1 VFNIK
6 KSKKEKSTLNIF
18 LWRNLMPIIDSKT
31 KKIKKDYTLKQLMKK
46 AREMRAYSMI
56 AITAA
61 GSGHTGG
68 TLSIMDITAALYL
81 KYIKHDP
88 ANPTWE
94 DRDRV
99 FWSVGHK
106 VPALYIALAEAGY
119 FSLDDTVKLRKLWSG
134 FEGHPNRLKLP
145 GIELSAGSLGQGL
158 GVAIGCAL
166 NAKLEQKDY
175 RVYTILGDGE
185 LDEGSVW
192 EAMMC
197 ASNYKLDNL
206 TAIVDRNNLQ
216 IDGPT
221 EEVMR
226 LELLVEKWQSFGWHT
241 IEIDGHDMEEILNAL
256 DEAEKVK
263 GQPTVII
270 AHTLKGKGVSFTEG
284 VVGYHGIPPKDG
296 RSGKESLNRALEDIG
311 DPQFTKEK
319 VDYLLKIASDYQS
332 KVDQKVE
339 DSLPKFSRNYW
350 WNSSSTMRVKME
362 PTRNGFGRA
371 IEELGNDKK
380 VVALGADIT
389 ASIRMDKFYASHP
402 ERKNR
407 FFEIGI
413 AEANMSLVASGL
425 AKEGKIP
432 FIGSYGV
439 FITGRNWDQLRTT
452 ICYNN
457 YNVKMADAHAG
468 ISVGADGATHQALE
482 DISNLYYLPNMHLT
496 VPCDSIET
504 EKSTKAV
511 TYIKGPAVIR
521 YAREATPIITTSDT
535 SYQFSLAN
543 VIRYRGEK
551 NNFISAFETKLSTDY
566 SSEGEDLTLIACGP
580 MVAEA
585 MRAAYILKEEY
596 NLETRIL
603 NIHTL
608 KPIDKKA
615 IIKAAEE
622 TGIIITCEEHQIGG
636 FGNIIAGVITQG
648 KSYDTPLLLDMVGV
662 EDRFG
667 ESGAPWELTKVFG
680 LTAEH
685 IAKRAKELYA
695 KKNSEIN

>member
-1 VFNIK
+1 
-6 KSKKEKSTLNIF
+6 
-18 LWRNLMPIIDSKT
+18 MPILDSTTGKV
-31 KKIKKDYTLKQLMKK
+31 IKDYTVEELKDK
-46 AREMRAYSMI
+46 AREMRAYNMI

-88 ANPTWE
+88 DNPTWE

-106 VPALYIALAEAGY
+106 APALYIALAEAGY

-166 NAKLEQKDY
+166 NAKLERKDY
-175 RVYTILGDGE
+175 RVYSILGDGE
-185 LDEGSVW
+185 LDEGSLW
-192 EAMMC
+192 EAIMC
-197 ASNYKLDNL
+197 ASHYRLDNL

-221 EEVMR
+221 EEVMS
-226 LELLVEKWQSFGWHT
+226 LEPLLAKWQAFGWHT
-241 IEIDGHDMEEILNAL
+241 LKIDGHDMSQILSAL
-256 DEAEKVK
+256 DEAEKIK
-263 GQPTVII
+263 DKPTVII
-270 AHTLKGKGVSFTEG
+270 AHTIKGKGVSYAENI
-284 VVGYHGIPPKDG
+284 VGYHGIAPKDG
-296 RSGKESLNRALEDIG
+296 RSGKESLDKALEDIK
-311 DPQFTKEK
+311 DSQFTKEK
-319 VDYLLKIASDYQS
+319 VDHLLKIASDYQEE
-332 KVDQKVE
+332 VDQKVE

-350 WNSSSTMRVKME
+350 WNSSPSMQVKMV
-362 PTRNGFGRA
+362 PTRNGFGQA
-371 IEELGNDKK
+371 LEELGQDEKII
-380 VVALGADIT
+380 ALGADIT
-389 ASIRMDKFYASHP
+389 ASIRMDKFYVNHP
-402 ERKNR
+402 QKKKR

-413 AEANMSLVASGL
+413 AEANMTLIASGL

-439 FITGRNWDQLRTT
+439 FITGRNWDQIRTT
-452 ICYNN
+452 VCYNN
-457 YNVKMADAHAG
+457 YNVKIADAHAG
-468 ISVGADGATHQALE
+468 ISVGADGATHQSLE
-482 DISNLYYLPNMHLT
+482 DISNLYYLPNMHIT
-496 VPCDSIET
+496 VPSDSIET
-504 EKSTKAV
+504 EKATKAV

-521 YAREATPIITTSDT
+521 YAREATPIITTKDT
-535 SYQFSLAN
+535 PYNFGLAN
-543 VIRYRGEK
+543 IIRYRQEK

-566 SSEGEDLTLIACGP
+566 SSEGEDITLIACGP

-622 TGIIITCEEHQIGG
+622 TGKIITCEEHQVGG
-636 FGNIIAGVITQG
+636 FGNIVSGVIAQG
-648 KSYDTPLLLDMVGV
+648 KSYDTPLLLDMIGV

-667 ESGAPWELTKVFG
+667 ESGAPWELTKVLG

-685 IAKRAKELYA
+685 IVKRAKELYE
-695 KKNSEIN
+695 KKIDKKIN

>member
-1 VFNIK
+1 
-6 KSKKEKSTLNIF
+6 
-18 LWRNLMPIIDSKT
+18 MPIINSKT
-31 KKIKKDYTLKQLMKK
+31 GKTRRDYSVEELIAK
-46 AREMRAYSMI
+46 AQEMRAYNMI

-68 TLSIMDITAALYL
+68 TLSIMDIAAALYL
-81 KYIKHDP
+81 KKIRHDP

-94 DRDRV
+94 ERDRV

-106 VPALYIALAEAGY
+106 APALYIALAKAGY
-119 FSLDDTVKLRKLWSG
+119 FPLDDTVKLRKLWSG
-134 FEGHPNRLKLP
+134 FEGHPNRLRLP

-158 GVAIGCAL
+158 GVALGCAL
-166 NAKLEQKDY
+166 NAQLEKKDY
-175 RVYTILGDGE
+175 RIYTILGDGE

-197 ASNYKLDNL
+197 SFHYKLDNI
-206 TAIVDRNNLQ
+206 TAIIDRNDLQ

-221 EEVMR
+221 EEVMS
-226 LELLVEKWQSFGWHT
+226 LESLLSKWQAFGWHT
-241 IEIDGHDMEEILNAL
+241 LEIDGHNMSQILSSL

-263 GQPTVII
+263 GKPTVII
-270 AHTLKGKGVSFTEG
+270 AHTVKGKGVSYAENQ
-284 VVGYHGIPPKDG
+284 VGYHGIAPKDG
-296 RSGKESLNRALEDIG
+296 RSGKESLDKALEDIG

-319 VDYLLKIASDYQS
+319 VDHLLKIASDYQK

-339 DSLPKFSRNYW
+339 DSLPKFSHSYW
-350 WNSSSTMRVKME
+350 WNTTPSMQVKME
-362 PTRNGFGRA
+362 PTRNGFGKA
-371 IEELGNDKK
+371 IEELGKDEK

-389 ASIRMDKFYASHP
+389 SSIRMNKFYASHP
-402 ERKNR
+402 KRKNR

-413 AEANMSLVASGL
+413 AEANMTLVASGL

-452 ICYNN
+452 VCYNN
-457 YNVKMADAHAG
+457 FNVKIADAHAG

-482 DISNLYYLPNMHLT
+482 DITNLYYLPNMHLT
-496 VPCDSIET
+496 VPCDAVET
-504 EKSTKAV
+504 EKATHAIA
-511 TYIKGPAVIR
+511 YIEGPAVVR
-521 YAREATPIITTSDT
+521 YAREATPLVTTKDT
-535 SYQFSLAN
+535 LYQFGIAN

-551 NNFISAFETKLSTDY
+551 DDFISAFEIKLSSDY
-566 SSEGEDLTLIACGP
+566 TSEGEDLTLIACGP
-580 MVAEA
+580 IVAEA

-596 NLETRIL
+596 NLESRII

-615 IIKAAEE
+615 ILKAAED
-622 TGIIITCEEHQIGG
+622 TNIIVTIEEHQVGG
-636 FGNIIAGVITQG
+636 FGNIIAGVVARN
-648 KSYDTPLLLDMVGV
+648 KKYSTPLLLDMIGV
-662 EDRFG
+662 KDKFG
-667 ESGAPWELTKVFG
+667 ESGDPWELIKVFG

-685 IAKRAKELYA
+685 IARRAKKLYSHILRPGYA
-695 KKNSEIN
+695 PR

>member
-1 VFNIK
+1 M
-6 KSKKEKSTLNIF
+6 S
-18 LWRNLMPIIDSKT
+18 IIDSKT
-31 KKIKKDYTLKQLMKK
+31 GKIRKDYTIEQLIEKT
-46 AREMRAYSMI
+46 REMRAYNMI

-68 TLSIMDITAALYL
+68 TLSIMDIAAALYL
-81 KYIKHDP
+81 KKIRHDP
-88 ANPTWE
+88 ENPTWE
-94 DRDRV
+94 ERDRI

-106 VPALYIALAEAGY
+106 APALYVALAEAGY
-119 FSLDDTVKLRKLWSG
+119 FPLDDTVKLRKLWSG

-145 GIELSAGSLGQGL
+145 GIELSSGSLGQGL
-158 GVAIGCAL
+158 GVAVGCAL

-197 ASNYKLDNL
+197 ASHYKLANL
-206 TAIVDRNNLQ
+206 TAMVDRNDLQ

-221 EEVMR
+221 KEVMS
-226 LELLVEKWQSFGWHT
+226 LEPLVDKWQAFGWHT
-241 IEIDGHDMEEILNAL
+241 IEIDGHNMSQILKAL

-270 AHTLKGKGVSFTEG
+270 AHTLKGKGVSFAEG
-284 VVGYHGIPPKDG
+284 VVAYHGIPPKDG
-296 RSGKESLNRALEDIG
+296 RSGKESLDQALEDIG
-311 DPQFTKEK
+311 DPQFNQEK
-319 VDYLLKIASDYQS
+319 VDHLLKIASDYQ
-332 KVDQKVE
+332 KEVDQKIE

-350 WNSSSTMRVKME
+350 WNSSPSMQVQME
-362 PTRNGFGRA
+362 PTRNGFGQA
-371 IEELGNDKK
+371 LEELGKDEK

-389 ASIRMDKFYASHP
+389 ASIRMDKFYDNHP
-402 ERKNR
+402 ERKKR
-407 FFEIGI
+407 FFSIGI
-413 AEANMSLVASGL
+413 AEANMTLVASGL

-452 ICYNN
+452 VCYNN
-457 YNVKMADAHAG
+457 YNVKIADAHAG

-482 DISNLYYLPNMHLT
+482 DISNLYYLPNMHLAI
-496 VPCDSIET
+496 PCDAIET
-504 EKSTKAV
+504 EKATHAIAS
-511 TYIKGPAVIR
+511 IHGPAVVR
-521 YAREATPIITTSDT
+521 YAREATPLVTTSDT
-535 SYQFSLAN
+535 PYQFGLAN
-543 VIRYRGEK
+543 VIRYRSENK
-551 NNFISAFETKLSTDY
+551 NFMEAFQTKLSPDY
-566 SSEGEDLTLIACGP
+566 VSEGEDLTLIACGP

-596 NLETRIL
+596 NLESRIL

-615 IIKAAEE
+615 ILKATEE
-622 TGIIITCEEHQIGG
+622 TGVIVTCEEHQVGG
-636 FGNIIAGVITQG
+636 FGNIIAGVIAQN
-648 KSYDTPLLLDMVGV
+648 KKYSTPLLMDMIGV

-667 ESGAPWELTKVFG
+667 ESGEPWELTKIFG

-685 IAKRAKELYA
+685 IAQRSRELY
-695 KKNSEIN
+695 KKKK

>member
-1 VFNIK
+1 MSIINSKTGEIRKDYSVEELIK
-6 KSKKEKSTLNIF
+6 KA
-18 LWRNLMPIIDSKT
+18 
-31 KKIKKDYTLKQLMKK
+31 Q
-46 AREMRAYSMI
+46 EMRAYNMI

-68 TLSIMDITAALYL
+68 TLSIMDIAAVLYL
-81 KYIKHDP
+81 EKIRHDP
-88 ANPTWE
+88 ENPTWE

-106 VPALYIALAEAGY
+106 APALYIALAEAGY
-119 FSLDDTVKLRKLWSG
+119 FLLDDTIKLRKLWSG

-166 NAKLEQKDY
+166 NAKLEKKDY
-175 RVYTILGDGE
+175 RTFCILGDGE
-185 LDEGSVW
+185 LDEGSLW
-192 EAMMC
+192 EAIMC
-197 ASNYKLDNL
+197 ASHYKLDNL
-206 TAIVDRNNLQ
+206 TAIVDRNELQ

-221 EEVMR
+221 KEVMS
-226 LELLVEKWQSFGWHT
+226 LESLFAKWQAFGWHT
-241 IEIDGHDMEEILNAL
+241 IEIDGHDISQILSSL
-256 DEAEKVK
+256 DEAERIKEK
-263 GQPTVII
+263 PTVII
-270 AHTLKGKGVSFTEG
+270 AHTVKGKGVSFAENQ
-284 VVGYHGIPPKDG
+284 VGYHGIAPKNG
-296 RSGKESLNRALEDIG
+296 RYGKESLDRALKDIG

-319 VDYLLKIASDYQS
+319 VDNLLKIAYDYQS
-332 KVDQKVE
+332 EVDKKVE

-350 WNSSSTMRVKME
+350 WNSSSIMQVKME

-371 IEELGNDKK
+371 IEELGKDEKI
-380 VVALGADIT
+380 VALGADIT
-389 ASIRMDKFYASHP
+389 TSIRMDKFYASHP
-402 ERKNR
+402 QRRNR

-413 AEANMSLVASGL
+413 AEANMTLIASGL
-425 AKEGKIP
+425 AKEGKVP

-452 ICYNN
+452 VCYNN
-457 YNVKMADAHAG
+457 YNVKIADAHAG

-521 YAREATPIITTSDT
+521 YAREATPIITTQDT
-535 SYQFSLAN
+535 PYQFGIAN
-543 VIRYRGEK
+543 IIRYRAEK
-551 NNFISAFETKLSTDY
+551 DNFIEAFETKLSSDY
-566 SSEGEDLTLIACGP
+566 ISEKEDLTLIACGP

-622 TGIIITCEEHQIGG
+622 TGVIITCEEHQVGG
-636 FGNIIAGVITQG
+636 FGNIISGVIAQN
-648 KSYDTPLLLDMVGV
+648 KKYLTPLIMEMIGV

-680 LTAEH
+680 LTAEY
-685 IAKRAKELYA
+685 IVRKAKGLYD
-695 KKNSEIN
+695 KK

>member
-1 VFNIK
+1 
-6 KSKKEKSTLNIF
+6 
-18 LWRNLMPIIDSKT
+18 MPLIDSKT
-31 KKIKKDYTLKQLMKK
+31 GKIKKEYTTEQLIEK
-46 AREMRAYSMI
+46 AREMRAYNMI

-68 TLSIMDITAALYL
+68 TLSIMDITTALYL
-81 KYIKHDP
+81 KKIKHDP
-88 ANPTWE
+88 ANPAWE
-94 DRDRV
+94 ERDRV

-106 VPALYIALAEAGY
+106 APALYVALAEAGY
-119 FSLDDTVKLRKLWSG
+119 FPLEETVKLRKLWSG

-145 GIELSAGSLGQGL
+145 GIELSSGSLGQGL

-166 NAKLEQKDY
+166 NAKLEGKDY
-175 RVYTILGDGE
+175 RVYSILGDGE
-185 LDEGSVW
+185 LDEGSLW

-197 ASNYKLDNL
+197 ASHYKLDNL
-206 TAIVDRNNLQ
+206 TAIVDKNDLQ
-216 IDGPT
+216 IDGCT
-221 EEVMR
+221 KEVMC
-226 LELLVEKWQSFGWHT
+226 LEPLLAKWQAFGWNT
-241 IEIDGHDMEEILNAL
+241 IEIDGHDMKEILKAL
-256 DEAEKVK
+256 EKAEKVK
-263 GQPTVII
+263 GQPSVII
-270 AHTLKGKGVSFTEG
+270 AHTLKGKGVSFAEG
-284 VVGYHGIPPKDG
+284 VVGYHGIAPKDG
-296 RSGKESLNRALEDIG
+296 RSGKESLDQALKDIG
-311 DPQFTKEK
+311 DPQFNQEK
-319 VDYLLKIASDYQS
+319 VDHLLKIASDYQ
-332 KVDQKVE
+332 KEVDQKVE
-339 DSLPKFSRNYW
+339 ASLPKFSRHYW
-350 WNSSSTMRVKME
+350 WNSSPSLQVQME

-389 ASIRMDKFYASHP
+389 SSIRMDKFYANHP

-413 AEANMSLVASGL
+413 AEANMTVVASGL

-439 FITGRNWDQLRTT
+439 FVTGRNWDQLRTT
-452 ICYNN
+452 VCYNN
-457 YNVKMADAHAG
+457 YNVKIADAHAG

-482 DISNLYYLPNMHLT
+482 DISNLYYLPNLHIT
-496 VPCDSIET
+496 VPADSIET
-504 EKSTKAV
+504 EKTTKAV
-511 TYIKGPAVIR
+511 TYIQGPAVIR
-521 YAREATPIITTSDT
+521 YAREATPLVTTSDT
-535 SYQFSLAN
+535 PYQFGLAN
-543 VIRYRGEK
+543 VIRYRTK
-551 NNFISAFETKLSTDY
+551 KKNFIEAFQTKLSPDY
-566 SSEGEDLTLIACGP
+566 TSEGEDLTLIACGP

-615 IIKAAEE
+615 IIKAADE
-622 TGIIITCEEHQIGG
+622 TNTIITCEEHQVGG
-636 FGNIIAGVITQG
+636 FGNIIAGVIAQN
-648 KSYDTPLLLDMVGV
+648 KKYSTPLLMDMIGV

-685 IAKRAKELYA
+685 IAQRAKKLYG
-695 KKNSEIN
+695 KSIDKEGILK

>member
-1 VFNIK
+1 MSI
-6 KSKKEKSTLNIF
+6 L
-18 LWRNLMPIIDSKT
+18 DSKT
-31 KKIKKDYTLKQLMKK
+31 GKIRRDYTIEELIEK
-46 AREMRAYSMI
+46 AQEMRAYNMI

-81 KYIKHDP
+81 KKIKHDP

-94 DRDRV
+94 ERDRV

-106 VPALYIALAEAGY
+106 APALYIALAEAGY
-119 FSLDDTVKLRKLWSG
+119 FPKEETVKLRKLWSG

-166 NAKLEQKDY
+166 NAQLEQKDY

-197 ASNYKLDNL
+197 ASHYQLDNL
-206 TAIVDRNNLQ
+206 TAIVDRNDLQ

-221 EEVMR
+221 KEVMC
-226 LELLVEKWQSFGWHT
+226 LEPLLAKWQAFGWHT
-241 IEIDGHDMEEILNAL
+241 IEIDGHNMSQILSAL
-256 DEAEKVK
+256 DEVEKIK
-263 GQPTVII
+263 GQPTVLI
-270 AHTLKGKGVSFTEG
+270 AHTLKGKGVSFAEG
-284 VVGYHGIPPKDG
+284 VVAYHGLAPKDG
-296 RSGKESLNRALEDIG
+296 RSGKESLDRALEDIG
-311 DPQFTKEK
+311 DPQFNPEK
-319 VDYLLKIASDYQS
+319 VDHLFKIASDYQ
-332 KVDQKVE
+332 KEIDQKVE
-339 DSLPKFSRNYW
+339 ASLPKFSRPYW
-350 WNSSSTMRVKME
+350 WNANSLMQVQME

-371 IEELGNDKK
+371 IEELGKDKK

-413 AEANMSLVASGL
+413 AEANMTLVASGL

-439 FITGRNWDQLRTT
+439 FVTGRNWDQLRTT
-452 ICYNN
+452 VCYNN
-457 YNVKMADAHAG
+457 YNVKIADAHAG
-468 ISVGADGATHQALE
+468 ISVGEDGATHQALE
-482 DISNLYYLPNMHLT
+482 DISNLYYLPNMHLAI
-496 VPCDSIET
+496 PCDAIET
-504 EKSTKAV
+504 EKATQAIAS
-511 TYIKGPAVIR
+511 IHGPAVVR
-521 YAREATPIITTSDT
+521 YAREATPLVTTSDT
-535 SYQFSLAN
+535 PYQFALAN
-543 VIRYRGEK
+543 VIRYRSEK
-551 NNFISAFETKLSTDY
+551 KNFMEAFQTKLSPDY
-566 SSEGEDLTLIACGP
+566 TSEREDLALIACGP

-596 NLETRIL
+596 NLESRIL

-615 IIKAAEE
+615 ILKAAED
-622 TGIIITCEEHQIGG
+622 TNLIISIEEHQVGG
-636 FGNIIAGVITQG
+636 FGNIIAGVIAQN
-648 KSYDTPLLLDMVGV
+648 KKYSTPLLMDMIGV

-667 ESGAPWELTKVFG
+667 ESGEPWELTKVFG

-685 IAKRAKELYA
+685 IAQRAKELYD
-695 KKNSEIN
+695 KKSR

>member
-1 VFNIK
+1 M
-6 KSKKEKSTLNIF
+6 S
-18 LWRNLMPIIDSKT
+18 IIDSKT
-31 KKIKKDYTLKQLMKK
+31 GKIKKDYTIEQLIEK
-46 AREMRAYSMI
+46 AREMRAYNMI

-68 TLSIMDITAALYL
+68 TLSIMDIAAALYL
-81 KYIKHDP
+81 KKIKHDP
-88 ANPTWE
+88 ENPTWE

-106 VPALYIALAEAGY
+106 APALYVALAEAGY
-119 FSLDDTVKLRKLWSG
+119 FPLDDTVKLRKLWSG

-197 ASNYKLDNL
+197 ASHYKLDHL
-206 TAIVDRNNLQ
+206 TAIVDKNDLQ
-216 IDGPT
+216 IDGCT
-221 EEVMR
+221 KEVMC
-226 LELLVEKWQSFGWHT
+226 LEPLLAKWQAFGWHT
-241 IEIDGHDMEEILNAL
+241 IEIDGHNMSQILKAL

-270 AHTLKGKGVSFTEG
+270 AHTVKGKGVSFAEG
-284 VVGYHGIPPKDG
+284 VVGYHGIAPKDG
-296 RSGKESLNRALEDIG
+296 RSGKESLDQALKDIG

-319 VDYLLKIASDYQS
+319 VDHLLKIASDYQ
-332 KVDQKVE
+332 KEVDQKIE

-350 WNSSSTMRVKME
+350 WNSSPSLQVQME

-371 IEELGNDKK
+371 IEELGKDEK

-389 ASIRMDKFYASHP
+389 ASIRMDKFYDNHP
-402 ERKNR
+402 ERKKR
-407 FFEIGI
+407 FFSIGI
-413 AEANMSLVASGL
+413 AEANMTLVASGL
-425 AKEGKIP
+425 AKGGKIP

-439 FITGRNWDQLRTT
+439 FVTGRNWDQLRTT
-452 ICYNN
+452 VCYNN
-457 YNVKMADAHAG
+457 YNVKIADAHAG
-468 ISVGADGATHQALE
+468 LSVGADGATHQALE
-482 DISNLYYLPNMHLT
+482 DISNLYYLPNMHLAI
-496 VPCDSIET
+496 PCDVIET
-504 EKSTKAV
+504 EKATHAIAS
-511 TYIKGPAVIR
+511 INGPAVVR
-521 YAREATPIITTSDT
+521 YAREATPLVTTSDT
-535 SYQFSLAN
+535 PYQFGLAN
-543 VIRYRGEK
+543 VIRYRTK
-551 NNFISAFETKLSTDY
+551 KKNFIEAFQTKLSPDY
-566 SSEGEDLTLIACGP
+566 VSEREDLTLIACGP

-596 NLETRIL
+596 GLEIRIL
-603 NIHTL
+603 NIHTI
-608 KPIDKKA
+608 KPIDKPA
-615 IIKAAEE
+615 ILKAAED
-622 TGIIITCEEHQIGG
+622 TNLIITIEEHQVGG
-636 FGNIIAGVITQG
+636 FGNIIAGVIAQN
-648 KSYDTPLLLDMVGV
+648 KKYSTPLLMEMIGI

-667 ESGAPWELTKVFG
+667 ESGEPWELTKVFG

-685 IAKRAKELYA
+685 IAKRAKELLG
-695 KKNSEIN
+695 KSIDQEGILK

>member
-1 VFNIK
+1 M
-6 KSKKEKSTLNIF
+6 S
-18 LWRNLMPIIDSKT
+18 IIDSKT
-31 KKIKKDYTLKQLMKK
+31 GKIKKDYTIEQLIEK
-46 AREMRAYSMI
+46 AREMRAYNMI

-68 TLSIMDITAALYL
+68 TLSIMDIAAALYL
-81 KYIKHDP
+81 KKIRHDP
-88 ANPTWE
+88 ENPTWE
-94 DRDRV
+94 ERDRV

-106 VPALYIALAEAGY
+106 APALYIALAEAGY
-119 FSLDDTVKLRKLWSG
+119 FPKDDTVKLRKLWSG

-158 GVAIGCAL
+158 GVAVGCAL

-197 ASNYKLDNL
+197 ASHYKLDNL
-206 TAIVDRNNLQ
+206 TAIVDKNGLQ
-216 IDGPT
+216 IDGCT
-221 EEVMR
+221 KEVMC
-226 LELLVEKWQSFGWHT
+226 LEPLLAKWQAFGWHT
-241 IEIDGHDMEEILNAL
+241 IEIDGHNMSQILKAL

-270 AHTLKGKGVSFTEG
+270 AHTLKGKGVSFAEG
-284 VVGYHGIPPKDG
+284 VVGYHGIAPKDG
-296 RSGKESLNRALEDIG
+296 RRGKESLDQALEDIG
-311 DPQFTKEK
+311 DLQFNQEK
-319 VDYLLKIASDYQS
+319 VDHLLKIASDYQ
-332 KVDQKVE
+332 KEVDQKIE
-339 DSLPKFSRNYW
+339 DSRPKFSRNYW
-350 WNSSSTMRVKME
+350 WNSSSSLQVQME

-371 IEELGNDKK
+371 IEELGNNKK

-389 ASIRMDKFYASHP
+389 ASIRMDKFYDNHP
-402 ERKNR
+402 ERKKR
-407 FFEIGI
+407 FFSIGI
-413 AEANMSLVASGL
+413 AEANMTLVASGL

-439 FITGRNWDQLRTT
+439 FATGRNLDQIRTT
-452 ICYNN
+452 VCYNN
-457 YNVKMADAHAG
+457 YNVKIADAHAG

-482 DISNLYYLPNMHLT
+482 DISNLYYLPNMHLAI
-496 VPCDSIET
+496 PCDAIET
-504 EKSTKAV
+504 EKATHAIASIT
-511 TYIKGPAVIR
+511 GPAVIR
-521 YAREATPIITTSDT
+521 YAREATPLVTTSDT
-535 SYQFSLAN
+535 PYQFGLAN
-543 VIRYRGEK
+543 VIRYRTEK
-551 NNFISAFETKLSTDY
+551 KNFIEAFQTKLSSDY
-566 SSEGEDLTLIACGP
+566 VSEGEDLTLIACGP

-596 NLETRIL
+596 GLEIRIL
-603 NIHTL
+603 NIHTI

-622 TGIIITCEEHQIGG
+622 TGIIITCEEHQVGG
-636 FGNIIAGVITQG
+636 FGNIIAGVIAQG
-648 KSYDTPLLLDMVGV
+648 KSYDSPLLMYMIGV

-667 ESGAPWELTKVFG
+667 ESGEPWELTKVFG

-685 IAKRAKELYA
+685 IAKRAKELLG
-695 KKNSEIN
+695 KSIGQEGILK

>member
-1 VFNIK
+1 MTIV
-6 KSKKEKSTLNIF
+6 
-18 LWRNLMPIIDSKT
+18 DSKT
-31 KKIKKDYTLKQLMKK
+31 GKIKKNYNLEQLVEK
-46 AREMRAYSMI
+46 AQEMRAYNMVAI
-56 AITAA
+56 AAA

-68 TLSIMDITAALYL
+68 TLSIMDIAAALYL
-81 KYIKHDP
+81 KHIKHDP
-88 ANPTWE
+88 VNPTWE

-106 VPALYIALAEAGY
+106 APALYIALAEAGY
-119 FSLDDTVKLRKLWSG
+119 FPLDDTVKLRKLWSG

-166 NAKLEQKDY
+166 NAKLEKKDY

-192 EAMMC
+192 EAAMC
-197 ASNYKLDNL
+197 ASHYKLDNL

-216 IDGPT
+216 IDGST
-221 EEVMR
+221 KEVMC
-226 LELLVEKWQSFGWHT
+226 LEDLSAKWQAFGWHT
-241 IEIDGHDMEEILNAL
+241 LEIDGHDVPQILSSLEEAQKTK
-256 DEAEKVK
+256 DK
-263 GQPTVII
+263 PTVII
-270 AHTLKGKGVSFTEG
+270 AHTVKGKGVSFAENI
-284 VVGYHGIPPKDG
+284 VGYHGIAPKDG
-296 RSGKESLNRALEDIG
+296 RSGKESLDQALKDIR
-311 DPQFTKEK
+311 DPQFSKEK
-319 VDYLLKIASDYQS
+319 VDHLLKIASDYQS
-332 KVDQKVE
+332 KVDKKVE
-339 DSLPKFSRNYW
+339 DSLPKFSRSYW
-350 WNSSSTMRVKME
+350 WNTTPSMQVKME

-371 IEELGNDKK
+371 IEELGKDEKI
-380 VVALGADIT
+380 VALGADIT
-389 ASIRMDKFYASHP
+389 SSIRMDKFYASHP

-413 AEANMSLVASGL
+413 AEANMTLVASGL

-439 FITGRNWDQLRTT
+439 FVTGRNWDQIRTT
-452 ICYNN
+452 VCYNN
-457 YNVKMADAHAG
+457 YNVKIADAHAG

-482 DISNLYYLPNMHLT
+482 DISNLYYLPNMHIT

-504 EKSTKAV
+504 EKSTKAI
-511 TYIKGPAVIR
+511 TYIKGPAVVR
-521 YAREATPIITTSDT
+521 YAREATPIVTTHDT
-535 SYQFSLAN
+535 PYQFGLAN
-543 VIRYRGEK
+543 VIRYKGEK
-551 NNFISAFETKLSTDY
+551 NNFISAFEIKLSTDY

-615 IIKAAEE
+615 ILKAAED
-622 TGIIITCEEHQIGG
+622 TNIIITCEEHHVGG
-636 FGNIIAGVITQG
+636 FGNIIAGVIAQG
-648 KSYDTPLLLDMVGV
+648 KSYDNPLLMDMIGV

-667 ESGAPWELTKVFG
+667 ESGEPWELTKAFG
-680 LTAEH
+680 LTAED
-685 IAKRAKELYA
+685 IAKRAKGLYE
-695 KKNSEIN
+695 KK